1 MKLDGSNLPALTSL
15 PALGIDA
22 GQVRTQ
28 PISLTDPALDG
39 GDKLLGDVPL
49 SAAPTRVSVV
59 ESPRERLTKRGEM
72 ADAPA
77 GRIDDYRMT
86 PDTTQAKQ

>member
-1 MKLDGSNLPALTSL
+1 M
-15 PALGIDA
+15 
-22 GQVRTQ
+22 RTQ
-28 PISLTDPALDG
+28 PISLTDPNLDG
-39 GDKLLGDVPL
+39 GDKLLGDAPL
-49 SAAPTRVSVV
+49 AAGPTRVSVV

-77 GRIDDYRMT
+77 GRIDDYRVA